1 MDLKHLFS
9 FIPFLFTLDA
19 SAASITDG
27 NKPAPPPNTVII
39 LMDDMDLLPTIVNS
53 IIIKTGIQLWI
64 PVFIKRPLLNSGV
77 TAIN

>member
-1 MDLKHLFS
+1 
-9 FIPFLFTLDA
+9 
-19 SAASITDG
+19 
-27 NKPAPPPNTVII
+27 
-39 LMDDMDLLPTIVNS
+39 MDLLPTIVNS